1 MLPQLL
7 YFCLYVDLR
16 SPKIAWSVLRCKILQ
31 AVMRPILKGN
41 EACREQREENPVLS
55 IMEVTEYQKQYSNI
69 EGSDRRPVFEHIIKK
84 QTK

>member
-1 MLPQLL
+1 
-7 YFCLYVDLR
+7 
-16 SPKIAWSVLRCKILQ
+16 
-31 AVMRPILKGN
+31 MRPILKGN